1 MVSTFLKEILS
12 PKIADLQ
19 LLTTTFKCLFN
30 FIFLHINNVA
40 QKSYNLKQ
48 LTVLFLFASMLSYG
62 QAVRKY
68 SNEFMNIGVDA
79 AALGMANSVVASTND
94 VNSGY
99 WNPAGLI
106 GLKDKQVA
114 LMHASYFA
122 NIAQY
127 DYAGFAMPIDD
138 RSAWGV
144 SMIRFG
150 VDDIL
155 NTTQLIDDQGN
166 IDYNRI
172 SLFSTADYGV
182 TFSYAREL
190 PVQGLQY
197 GVNAKVIRRVIG
209 KFANSWGFGF
219 DFGLQFERND
229 WKFGLML
236 RDITTT
242 YNIWNIDEEQYATI
256 QQAIEGQNQ
265 ELPESTE
272 ITLPKAQF
280 GISKR
285 FDFHNDMSLLAAT
298 NLNMRFEQTNDIIST
313 EFASIDPAV
322 GFELGYL
329 DLVFLRAG
337 VGNFQNIM
345 QIDGKEKIGFQP
357 NIGIGFQYKG
367 IQIDYAL
374 TDIGDQ
380 SAALYSNIFSVKVDL
395 SVFR

>member
-1 MVSTFLKEILS
+1 MKKISLIL
-12 PKIADLQ
+12 
-19 LLTTTFKCLFN
+19 LLLGSA
-30 FIFLHINNVA
+30 VY
-40 QKSYNLKQ
+40 S
-48 LTVLFLFASMLSYG
+48 

-79 AALGMANSVVASTND
+79 AALGMSNAVTATTGD

-99 WNPAGLI
+99 WNPAGL
-106 GLKDKQVA
+106 LKLTDKQAA

-144 SMIRFG
+144 SLIRFG

-172 SLFSTADYGV
+172 SLFSTADYGL
-182 TFSYAREL
+182 TFSYARKLKVE
-190 PVQGLQY
+190 GLQY

-209 KFANSWGFGF
+209 EFANSWGFGI
-219 DFGLQFERND
+219 DAGLQFSRNK
-229 WKFGLML
+229 WEFGLML

-242 YNIWNIDEEQYATI
+242 YNIWNIDEEEYEKVAE
-256 QQAIEGQNQ
+256 AVEGQNQ

-272 ITLPKAQF
+272 ITLPKAQL
-280 GISKR
+280 GVARR
-285 FDFHNDMSLLAAT
+285 FDLRNDLSLLAAT
-298 NLNMRFEQTNDIIST
+298 NLNMRFEQTNDIISS
-313 EFASIDPAV
+313 SIVSVDPAV
-322 GFELGYL
+322 GFELGYT
-329 DLVFLRAG
+329 DLVFLRGGA
-337 VGNFQNIM
+337 GNFQNIM
-345 QIDGKEKIGFQP
+345 QIDGTEKVGFQP
-357 NIGIGFQYKG
+357 NIGLGFKYKG

-374 TDIGDQ
+374 TDLGDQ

-395 SVFR
+395 GIFR

>member
-1 MVSTFLKEILS
+1 MKNISL
-12 PKIADLQ
+12 
-19 LLTTTFKCLFN
+19 
-30 FIFLHINNVA
+30 IFLLVA
-40 QKSYNLKQ
+40 SA
-48 LTVLFLFASMLSYG
+48 VYG

-79 AALGMANSVVASTND
+79 AALGMSNAVTATTAD

-99 WNPAGLI
+99 WNPAGL
-106 GLKDKQVA
+106 LRLTDKQAA

-127 DYAGFAMPIDD
+127 DYAGFAMPIDNQ
-138 RSAWGV
+138 SAWGI
-144 SMIRFG
+144 SIIRFG

-172 SLFSTADYGV
+172 SMFSTADYGL
-182 TFSYAREL
+182 TFSYARKLKVE
-190 PVQGLQY
+190 GLRM
-197 GVNAKVIRRVIG
+197 GANAKVIRRVIG
-209 KFANSWGFGF
+209 EFANSWGFGIDAGIQF
-219 DFGLQFERND
+219 SRNKWEFGI
-229 WKFGLML
+229 MV

-242 YNIWNIDEEQYATI
+242 YNIWNIDEEEYQKVAD
-256 QQAIEGQNQ
+256 AVEGQNQ

-280 GISKR
+280 GVARR
-285 FDFHNDMSLLAAT
+285 FDFRNDLSLLAAT

-313 EFASIDPAV
+313 SIVSIDPAV
-322 GFELGYL
+322 GFELGYT

-337 VGNFQNIM
+337 AGNFQNIM
-345 QIDGKEKIGFQP
+345 QIDGTEKVGFQP
-357 NIGIGFQYKG
+357 NIGLGFKYKG

-374 TDIGDQ
+374 TDLGDQ

-395 SVFR
+395 SIFR